1 MGVDFRER
9 LITVLN
15 EHGMTQA
22 DLCRAS
28 GIPTSLMSNYY
39 KGKSKPTLDN
49 AVAIAQ
55 AIGITLDELVGFK
68 PQSLT
73 EREEDLLGMFRELSE
88 DEQQE
93 IYGYTEYKHA
103 KKFLRERSSKEVG

>member
-1 MGVDFRER
+1 MGVDFQEK
-9 LITVLN
+9 LITVLS

-68 PQSLT
+68 TAIINQTRRGFIGNVPRAQ
-73 EREEDLLGMFRELSE
+73 RR
-88 DEQQE
+88 
-93 IYGYTEYKHA
+93 
-103 KKFLRERSSKEVG
+103 